1 MHIFSLILITT
12 LWDGDSDE
20 EIDFR
25 EIQHHFTDEE
35 TETQKGAVL
44 KSLGNHGGIGSH
56 VSLAQTD
63 CPRQKKKNKKKQKK
77 NKKKT
82 PYLSFSFCFSLP
94 KILSLFQISNPF
106 SLVLIKLLSKQERNF
121 YK

>member
-12 LWDGDSDE
+12 LRDRESDE

-44 KSLGNHGGIGSH
+44 KSLGNHGGIGPH
-56 VSLAQTD
+56 VSLAQTY
-63 CPRQKKKNKKKQKK
+63 CPRPKEKKN
-77 NKKKT
+77 
-82 PYLSFSFCFSLP
+82 P
-94 KILSLFQISNPF
+94 I
-106 SLVLIKLLSKQERNF
+106 
-121 YK
+121 